1 MTNLND
7 LEDLIAQQAIN
18 TFEVKWDNTFE
29 KPELRQA
36 FNDVKNT
43 EEFKDFREMMINE
56 YQKNITRNV
65 LNNLQGLKDLIKEA
79 GE

>member
-1 MTNLND
+1 MTNIND
-7 LEDLIAQQAIN
+7 LQDLIAQQAIN
-18 TFEVKWDNTFE
+18 TFELKWDNTFE

-36 FNDVKNT
+36 FQKVKQT
-43 EEFKDFREMMINE
+43 DEFADFKKVSVEQ
-56 YQKNITRNV
+56 YQKDITKNV

>member
-7 LEDLIAQQAIN
+7 LQDLITQQAIN
-18 TFEVKWDNTFE
+18 TFELKWDNTFE

-36 FNDVKNT
+36 FKDVKNT
-43 EEFKDFREMMINE
+43 EEFKDFREIVINE
-56 YQKNITRNV
+56 YKKDITRNV
-65 LNNLQGLKDLIKEA
+65 LNNLQGLKDLIKKA

>member
-7 LEDLIAQQAIN
+7 LQDLIAQQAIN
-18 TFEVKWDNTFE
+18 TFELKWDNTFE

-36 FNDVKNT
+36 FKDVKNT

-56 YQKNITRNV
+56 YKKDITRNV